1 MSVFFADFNI
11 QKRCFMG
18 SKNIFAV
25 TLIAADRPGIV
36 AAVSKV
42 FFENDFNIEDS
53 SSTLLQGFF
62 SAIFIVSK
70 EGVDAD
76 DVKGM
81 FAELEK
87 NMNVDINVQGM
98 NEAGVQP
105 VGEHYIISV
114 YGSDKPGI
122 VNKVAQYLSDN
133 KINIV
138 DLQTKVAG
146 SDESPIYLMVLEVVI
161 ESDMENSTWEDDIK
175 KISRDLGTDVNIR
188 QIETYEF

>member
-1 MSVFFADFNI
+1 MAN
-11 QKRCFMG
+11 
-18 SKNIFAV
+18 KNLFAV

-42 FFENDFNIEDS
+42 FFDNSFNIEDS

-70 EGVDAD
+70 EGVTVD
-76 DVKGM
+76 DVKNM
-81 FAELEK
+81 FVHLEK
-87 NMNVDINVQGM
+87 NMNVDIHVQEM
-98 NEAGVQP
+98 SEAGVRP
-105 VGEHYIISV
+105 IGEHYIISV

-122 VNKVAQYLSDN
+122 VNRVAQYLAN
-133 KINIV
+133 KEINIV

-146 SDESPIYLMVLEVVI
+146 SQKSPIYLMVLEVI
-161 ESDMENSTWEDDIK
+161 IDPQMQGTGWEDDLK
-175 KISRDLGTDVNIR
+175 KISREMGTDVNIR

>member
-1 MSVFFADFNI
+1 MSD
-11 QKRCFMG
+11 
-18 SKNIFAV
+18 KNLFAV

-36 AAVSKV
+36 AAVSKI
-42 FFENDFNIEDS
+42 FFDNSFNIEDS

-70 EGVDAD
+70 DGVNVD
-76 DVKGM
+76 DVKKM
-81 FAELEK
+81 FVPLEK
-87 NMNVDINVQGM
+87 NMNVDIHVQEM
-98 NEAGVQP
+98 SEAGVRP

-122 VNKVAQYLSDN
+122 VNKVAEYLAN
-133 KINIV
+133 NEINIV

-146 SDESPIYLMVLEVVI
+146 SQKSPIYLMVLEVI
-161 ESDMENSTWEDDIK
+161 IDPRQQDSGWEDDLK
-175 KISRDLGTDVNIR
+175 KISREMGTDVNIR

>member
-1 MSVFFADFNI
+1 
-11 QKRCFMG
+11 MG

-42 FFENDFNIEDS
+42 FFENEFNIEDS

-70 EGVDAD
+70 DGVTDPSV
-76 DVKGM
+76 VKEM
-81 FAELEK
+81 FSDLEE
-87 NMNVDINVQGM
+87 NMNVEINVQGM
-98 NEAGVQP
+98 NEAGVKP
-105 VGEHYIISV
+105 EGEHYIMSV

-122 VNKVAQYLSDN
+122 VHKIAEYLSEN

-146 SDESPIYLMVLEVVI
+146 SENSPIYLMVLEVVI
-161 ESDMENSTWEDDIK
+161 EPEMEKSSWEEDIK

>member
-1 MSVFFADFNI
+1 
-11 QKRCFMG
+11 
-18 SKNIFAV
+18 
-25 TLIAADRPGIV
+25 
-36 AAVSKV
+36 
-42 FFENDFNIEDS
+42 
-53 SSTLLQGFF
+53 
-62 SAIFIVSK
+62 
-70 EGVDAD
+70 
-76 DVKGM
+76 M